1 MITVEKLK
9 CDHARPHLTVIDLLY
24 RNNTNAENYLGIYP
38 ATHLLK
44 NYVVSNLKN
53 ITIGTQYG
61 ATGIGINQL
70 LAEPQDLIIETTY
83 HNLLSLPKNK
93 QIALLKNYT
102 IILTD
107 VEEGGCF
114 YGFMGPDLI
123 EHIDE
128 LGIIP
133 KKIYSLSAGLL
144 QTDYS
149 RLNIQSVYICVW
161 PPIAMLNDD
170 YYINIVFNDQDRNN
184 AANKIKEP
192 NKTFGLCL
200 NKKPRY
206 DRVKMLAELDQR
218 DLLKH
223 FDWTLLYSKEP
234 LGGPNDYGDFV
245 KSPNNFRFNSNLAQ
259 NSSHAMQQFLS
270 KYSLP
275 RLMPDAKKSIY
286 GDCCGPAP
294 DWLGRYY
301 CYISNETYS
310 NQIETSLGSAGAITE
325 KTFKSMCI
333 GAYPLVVGVPGSE
346 SKLRELGFK
355 LMDNNY
361 DNLWGRERILA
372 VANCVEKLYRDQPT
386 LSEYALHNFELISSP
401 YFLAK
406 LIATP
411 FNRIANDLL

>member
-1 MITVEKLK
+1 MIKVEKLK
-9 CDHARPHLTVIDLLY
+9 CDHAQPHLTVIDLLY

-61 ATGIGINQL
+61 AKGVDINQL
-70 LAEPQDLIIETTY
+70 LAEPQDLVIETTY

-123 EHIDE
+123 EHIDG

-144 QTDYS
+144 QTDYP
-149 RLNIQSVYICVW
+149 RLNIQSVYICIW
-161 PPIAMLNDD
+161 PPITMLNDD
-170 YYINIVFNDQDRNN
+170 YYINIVFNEQARNN
-184 AANKIKEP
+184 AAIKIKEP

-206 DRVKMLAELDQR
+206 NRVKMLAELDQR
-218 DLLKH
+218 GLLKN

-234 LGGPNDYGDFV
+234 LGGPNDYGNFV

-259 NSSHAMQQFLS
+259 NSSHAMKQFLS

-275 RLMPDAKKSIY
+275 RLMPDAKKSTY

-294 DWLGRYY
+294 TWMGQYY
-301 CYISNETYS
+301 CYVSNETYS
-310 NQIETSLGSAGAITE
+310 NQIHTSLGQAGFITE
-325 KTFKSMCI
+325 KTFKGMCI
-333 GAYPLVVGVPGSE
+333 GAYTCVVGVPGSE
-346 SKLRELGFK
+346 NKLKELGFQ
-355 LMDNNY
+355 LLDVEY
-361 DNLWGRERILA
+361 DSLWGEDRIRA
-372 VANCVEKLYRDQPT
+372 VADHVQWLQQSMPDLR
-386 LSEYALHNFELISSP
+386 EYALHNFNLMSSAN
-401 YFLAK
+401 FLAN
-406 LIATP
+406 LIAEP
-411 FNRIANDLL
+411 LNKIAENY